1 MLAAAQPRISD
12 EAAILVMG
20 RLGLRKM
27 EAAHLQ
33 ARDVDLAHD
42 LLYIGRAKGGKPA
55 ELPLVFIDV
64 RQVLSLWLSEP
75 GRTQNDYLIAAERGR
90 NRPLTAPA
98 VHRWFQRCCERAGLE
113 GIKLHGRAGHR
124 RSGAG
129 SPASYVPTRGE
140 GSAAQRSGR
149 LFRARAGH
157 RPNVATRM
165 RESDR

>member
-33 ARDVDLAHD
+33 ARDLDLAHD

-124 RSGAG
+124 RSVQVVLRRTYRLVAKDLL
-129 SPASYVPTRGE
+129 
-140 GSAAQRSGR
+140 RSDQVACFAPEPVTGR
-149 LFRARAGH
+149 MSQL
-157 RPNVATRM
+157 
-165 RESDR
+165 E